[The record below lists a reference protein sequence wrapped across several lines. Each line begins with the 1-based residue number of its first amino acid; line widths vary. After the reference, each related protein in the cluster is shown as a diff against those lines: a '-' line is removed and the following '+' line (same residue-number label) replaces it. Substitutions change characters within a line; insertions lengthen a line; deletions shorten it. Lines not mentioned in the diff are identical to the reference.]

1 MFNVNRL
8 IEFYFN
14 NFLKFHISSSIHE
27 MFRHCVCFNSF
38 ILMWY
43 SISQFVNQ
51 LIGLSAIISRPQFSL
66 IVFFNEFE
74 CITGRIVCAH
84 WRFVPDSRVCMR
96 GCSVFLFLLS
106 LKELQLL
113 IHHVPGCQLIVHMM
127 LFVPE
132 INDFFEVFFL
142 HLVEGRF
149 RFISCG
155 HTQSC

>member
-43 SISQFVNQ
+43 SISQFINQ

-66 IVFFNEFE
+66 IVFLMNLNVLLDVSFVL
-74 CITGRIVCAH
+74 TG
-84 WRFVPDSRVCMR
+84 D
-96 GCSVFLFLLS
+96 LY
-106 LKELQLL
+106 
-113 IHHVPGCQLIVHMM
+113 LIVVFVWEVARFFCFCLVLRSFSCWFIMYLVVNW
-127 LFVPE
+127 LF
-132 INDFFEVFFL
+132 IWCYSYLRLTTFL
-142 HLVEGRF
+142 RYF
-149 RFISCG
+149 SCTWSRAG
-155 HTQSC
+155 LDL